1 MIKAVIFDMDGVI
14 IDSEPK
20 HIKFEQ
26 ELFHSLGAVVNEKE
40 HLRFIG
46 TTSQYMWDSIKRQYK
61 LEQTVDEL
69 VKLDR
74 DKYFEFLINDDS
86 LAPISGVNEL
96 IAKLKKDN
104 LKLAIASSS
113 PIEVIKYVISKL
125 GLAEYFD
132 LVVTGD
138 YVARSKPYP
147 DIFLYAAKKFSI
159 EPTNCLVIEDSE
171 NGVNAAKNADMKCLG
186 FRNLNSGNQ
195 DLSRADMIIE
205 NFYEFNNDILI

>member
-26 ELFHSLGAVVNEKE
+26 ELFHSLGAAVNRKE

-46 TTSQYMWDSIKRQYK
+46 TTSQYMWDCIKRKYK

-69 VKLDR
+69 VRLDR

-138 YVARSKPYP
+138 YVTRSKPYP
-147 DIFLYAAKKFSI
+147 DIFLYAAEKLSI
-159 EPTNCLVIEDSE
+159 EPINCLVIEDSE

-186 FRNLNSGNQ
+186 FKNLNSGNQ

-205 NFYEFNNDILI
+205 NFNEFNNDILV